1 MFIFPD
7 DPPPIGQ
14 NVVVVLSNSV
24 SLLAEWDGVQWWAPL
39 NDNPAAAPLANS
51 FVVAWDYEA

>member
-7 DPPPIGQ
+7 DPPPVGQ

-24 SLLAEWDGVQWWAPL
+24 TLLAEWDGAQWWSHL
-39 NDNPAAAPLANS
+39 NDNPAAAPLAND
-51 FVVAWDYEA
+51 FVIMWDYE